1 MLFSDL
7 SIIEPIL
14 RALHEEGYRTPTPIQ
29 QRAIPVVLEGND
41 LLGIAQTGT
50 GKTAAFAIPILQIL
64 SEHTQPAVHKEH
76 GTHKQHGNHKQHGKQ
91 KHIRCLILTP
101 TRELAV
107 QIQES
112 FHAYGRHVKVSNTV
126 IFGGVGQGKQTDAL
140 RRGIDIVVATPG
152 RLLDL
157 MDQGHVDLR
166 HIEIFVLDEADR
178 MLDMGFVRDVQDIIA
193 KLPNERQS
201 LFFSATMPPAIVRLS
216 EDILYKPVTVAVTPP
231 ATTVD
236 LIQQKLYY
244 VDKSQKLELL
254 MDLLNDPRITSA
266 LVFTRTK
273 RGADVVARTLER
285 NHISAEAIHGN
296 KAQNARQRSLTNFKS
311 GKIRVLVATDI
322 AARGIDI
329 DNLEYVFNY
338 EIPNV
343 PETYVHRIGRTGRA
357 GANGIA
363 ISFCAPDEKTYVK
376 DIEKLTGVRI
386 PVEHHNLGKPAPRET
401 EQPKQQQR
409 QGRREHPNQH
419 RSNERQQQRGSQER
433 RGQHSSTE
441 RREHQR
447 QRDSQERREH
457 RGEHSSDKRR
467 EHSRGEHTT
476 TDRQKHNGRNSSPRP
491 QHTNAAQSGAPKKK
505 SGQRRWN
512 KRRGRGNPN
521 R

>member
-29 QRAIPVVLEGND
+29 QRAIPVVLEGKD

-50 GKTAAFAIPILQIL
+50 GKTAAFAVPILQIL
-64 SEHTQPAVHKEH
+64 SEHKPV
-76 GTHKQHGNHKQHGKQ
+76 HGKH

-112 FHAYGRHVKVSNTV
+112 FQAYGRHVKLSNTV

-140 RRGIDIVVATPG
+140 KRGVDIVVATPG

-157 MDQGHVDLR
+157 IDQGYVNLR
-166 HIEIFVLDEADR
+166 QIEIFVLDEADR
-178 MLDMGFVRDVQDIIA
+178 MLDMGFVHDVQDIIA
-193 KLPNERQS
+193 ELPKERQT
-201 LFFSATMPPAIVRLS
+201 LFFSATMPPAIVKLS
-216 EDILYKPVTVAVTPP
+216 QDILYQPVKIAVTPP

-244 VDKSQKLELL
+244 VDKSKKLELL
-254 MDLLNDPRITSA
+254 MDLLDDPRITSA

-285 NHISAEAIHGN
+285 SNISAEAIHGN

-329 DNLEYVFNY
+329 DNLQYVFNY

-363 ISFCAPDEKTYVK
+363 LSFCAPDEKAYVK
-376 DIEKLTGVRI
+376 DIEKLTGVKI
-386 PVEHHNLGKPAPRET
+386 PVERHAFAKPTHQEHAKPQLRQAERHPQAQHSKSQHPKPQHPKPHHPKRDDRRERPQQESRGNKPQHPRGERPSHPD
-401 EQPKQQQR
+401 QKKSNQR
-409 QGRREHPNQH
+409 PWGRRKKT
-419 RSNERQQQRGSQER
+419 RS
-433 RGQHSSTE
+433 
-441 RREHQR
+441 
-447 QRDSQERREH
+447 
-457 RGEHSSDKRR
+457 
-467 EHSRGEHTT
+467 
-476 TDRQKHNGRNSSPRP
+476 
-491 QHTNAAQSGAPKKK
+491 
-505 SGQRRWN
+505 
-512 KRRGRGNPN
+512 
-521 R
+521 

>member
-1 MLFSDL
+1 MLFNDL
-7 SIIEPIL
+7 QIIEPIL

-29 QRAIPVVLEGND
+29 QRAIPIVLEGKD

-50 GKTAAFAIPILQIL
+50 GKTAAFAVPILQLL
-64 SEHTQPAVHKEH
+64 SEHKPKDRH
-76 GTHKQHGNHKQHGKQ
+76 

-112 FHAYGRHVKVSNTV
+112 FQAYGRHVKLSNTV

-140 RRGIDIVVATPG
+140 KRGVDIVVATPG

-157 MDQGHVDLR
+157 MDQGYVNLR
-166 HIEIFVLDEADR
+166 QIEIFVLDEADR
-178 MLDMGFVRDVQDIIA
+178 MLDMGFVHDVQDIIA
-193 KLPNERQS
+193 ELPKERQS
-201 LFFSATMPPAIVRLS
+201 LFFSATMPPAIVKLS
-216 EDILYKPVTVAVTPP
+216 QDILYQPVKVAVTPP

-244 VDKSQKLELL
+244 VDKYQKLELL
-254 MDLLNDPRITSA
+254 MQLLGDPRITSA

-273 RGADVVARTLER
+273 RGADVVANTLER
-285 NHISAEAIHGN
+285 NGISAEAIHGN
-296 KAQNARQRSLTNFKS
+296 KAQNRRQKSLTNFKT

-363 ISFCAPDEKTYVK
+363 ISFCAPDERAYIK
-376 DIEKLTGVRI
+376 DIEKLTGVKI
-386 PVEHHNLGKPAPRET
+386 PVEHHNLSKNDQRQTEHPKP
-401 EQPKQQQR
+401 QQR
-409 QGRREHPNQH
+409 QERGQHPGRRSPGH
-419 RSNERQQQRGSQER
+419 RGPGNRGPGNRGAENRGSGSRGPQQRQEQP
-433 RGQHSSTE
+433 RGQHSRTE
-441 RREHQR
+441 RPK
-447 QRDSQERREH
+447 RDDR
-457 RGEHSSDKRR
+457 
-467 EHSRGEHTT
+467 SRP
-476 TDRQKHNGRNSSPRP
+476 SRP
-491 QHTNAAQSGAPKKK
+491 
-505 SGQRRWN
+505 
-512 KRRGRGNPN
+512 
-521 R
+521 